1 MKRPTKKP
9 ETRTWLASLIRK
21 RTEHLG
27 RVEAPD
33 RESAEAAAVEK
44 FGLTDEQRKR
54 LVLQEQ
60 PTR

>member
-1 MKRPTKKP
+1 MKHPTKKP
-9 ETRTWLASLIRK
+9 ETRTWRAWLIRR

-33 RESAEAAAVEK
+33 REAAEAAAVEK
-44 FGLTDEQRKR
+44 FGLNDEQRKR

-60 PTR
+60 PSG

>member
-1 MKRPTKKP
+1 MTRSTNKR
-9 ETRTWLASLIRK
+9 ETRIWLASLIRK

-33 RESAEAAAVEK
+33 RASAEAAAVERFK
-44 FGLTDEQRKR
+44 LTDEQRKR

-60 PTR
+60 SPS